1 MSTQA
6 EKATRLRD
14 LHAAPGAFLAGNA
27 WDAGTARLLAHVG
40 FGVVETSSA
49 GVMFARGWPD
59 GDGLASRELMLE
71 NARAVA
77 RAVDV
82 PVIADLENGFGH
94 RPEDVA
100 ETIRLAAETGIVGG
114 SIEDATG
121 DRSDPIYPFDH
132 AVARIR
138 AGAEAARALPF
149 PFLLTARA
157 DQFMHG
163 RPDLA
168 EVIRRA
174 QAFEEAG
181 ADVILAP
188 GLADKEEIET
198 LAHALDRPLAVIMG
212 LSSYRPSLTELG
224 WIGVKRVSVG
234 SALSRVALTAFLTAA
249 REMREHG
256 TFGFAADAIPFAELN
271 GLFRQL
277 RSSGAEAES

>member
-1 MSTQA
+1 MPTQA
-6 EKATRLRD
+6 EKAARLRD

-27 WDAGTARLLAHVG
+27 WDAGTARLLAHIG
-40 FGVVETSSA
+40 FAVVETSSA

-59 GDGLASRELMLE
+59 GDGLASRELMLD

-77 RAVDV
+77 GAVDV

-100 ETIRLAAETGIVGG
+100 ETIRQAAETGIVGG

-121 DRSDPIYPFDH
+121 DRSDPIYPFDL

-138 AGAEAARALPF
+138 AGAEAASALPF

-174 QAFEEAG
+174 QAFQEAG

-188 GLADKEEIET
+188 GLADKEEIES
-198 LAHALDRPLAVIMG
+198 LALALDRPLAVIMG
-212 LSSYRPSLTELG
+212 LSGYRPSMTELG

-234 SALSRVALTAFLTAA
+234 SALSRVALTAFLSAA
-249 REMREHG
+249 REMHEHG
-256 TFGFAADAIPFAELN
+256 TFGFAGDAMPFGEMN
-271 GLFRQL
+271 GLFRRL
-277 RSSGAEAES
+277 NDGEVP